1 MKDTIKHDLPMVGA
15 IYVLIIVLCLYFKTD
30 YHLISQTEK
39 TRDVKR
45 VAVDIHDELK
55 EKQKEIDNLKLLAY
69 NLKIEVKKHEDV
81 KRLVKEL
88 DRSWGNERR

>member
-15 IYVLIIVLCLYFKTD
+15 IYVLIIVLCLYFKAD

-81 KRLVKEL
+81 KQLVKEL